1 MIADYDAPL
10 TEGGDYTAKYWITRK
25 YFLQVA
31 QNLNISH
38 PTPPEVLPKMAYDNV
53 ELGQQLTWHN
63 LVSQIVSSILDL
75 NKTEDQD
82 FSLKFL

>member
-1 MIADYDAPL
+1 
-10 TEGGDYTAKYWITRK
+10 
-25 YFLQVA
+25 
-31 QNLNISH
+31 
-38 PTPPEVLPKMAYDNV
+38 MAYDNV